1 MSSSDLDHIFG
12 QIKALMTPYE
22 HGSIKARIDTDTR
35 YELWSEKELVADG
48 RKRNDVY
55 FAGLIIQSKYVGFY
69 YMPVYIEPEMKT
81 FFQPELL
88 KMLKGKSC
96 FHIKKLDGALKLQI
110 AEALEKGYKLYE
122 ARGWV

>member
-1 MSSSDLDHIFG
+1 
-12 QIKALMTPYE
+12 MTPYE

-81 FFQPELL
+81 FFQQELL

-96 FHIKKLDGALKLQI
+96 FHIKKLDGALEIQI

-122 ARGWV
+122 ERDWV